1 MSNIN
6 VRVTEEEKNMAE
18 DLRVYLFVMGKIKS
32 NTLSDAIRCSI
43 HFTTNEIL
51 KTIERDR
58 YVR

>member
-6 VRVTEEEKNMAE
+6 VRVTNEEKNMAE
-18 DLRVYLFVMGKIKS
+18 DLRNYLFMMGKIEKD
-32 NTLSDAIRCSI
+32 TLSDAIRCSI

-51 KTIERDR
+51 KTIERER